1 MERVVV
7 TKHGTREICAVRD
20 KELYTVFDMAQF
32 IALDVMD
39 DYREIATGSKE
50 REDTNIDLAMEVL
63 TAVSQVCKLLLEGIM

>member
-1 MERVVV
+1 MDRVSVMRN
-7 TKHGTREICAVRD
+7 GTREICAVRD

-39 DYREIATGSKE
+39 DYREIATGSKK

-63 TAVSQVCKLLLEGIM
+63 TAVSQVCRLSTE